1 MTNDEKNTKWFN
13 IADPELRGKLAET
26 CTAVLN
32 LLGEKTDSAQ
42 EGFMV
47 CLVCLVCLAY
57 IKDRFGIEV
66 ASLADL
72 PMPTDKLQ

>member
-1 MTNDEKNTKWFN
+1 MRNDEKNTKWFN
-13 IADPELRGKLAET
+13 IADPEFRGKLAET

-47 CLVCLVCLAY
+47 CMVCLAY